1 MPKTSI
7 FKTRVGTELLM
18 GKVVKLSNIGIDRV
32 PCAQVRCSMNEFN
45 IYLKKYFARSFEFWA
60 LDKQSKGEL
69 GDTVL
74 IRRIGV
80 DERPTTNVA
89 HAIDRVLYRELSGN
103 IIDPVTGKRVIK
115 DEFSDEI
122 ELRKKLVGEIIDAPL
137 EQDALLFDE
146 RRAIQHQILEEKKAT
161 LEDEKPVS

>member
-7 FKTRVGTELLM
+7 FKTRVSTELLM
-18 GKVVKLSNIGIDRV
+18 GKVVKLSNIGVDHV

-60 LDKQSKGEL
+60 LDRESKGQL

-74 IRRIGV
+74 IRRVGI

-89 HAIDRVLYRELSGN
+89 HAIDRVVFKYGN
-103 IIDPVTGKRVIK
+103 IVDPVTGKRVIK
-115 DEFSDEI
+115 DEFADEI
-122 ELRKKLVGEIIDAPL
+122 ELRKQLVQEVVDAPL

-146 RRAIQHQILEEKKAT
+146 RRAIQRQVLEEKQSS
-161 LEDEKPVS
+161 LEEHQSQ

>member
-89 HAIDRVLYRELSGN
+89 HAIDRVVFKYGN
-103 IIDPVTGKRVIK
+103 IVDPVTGKRVIK

-161 LEDEKPVS
+161 LEDEKSVS

>member
-7 FKTRVGTELLM
+7 FKTRVGTELLL

-60 LDKQSKGEL
+60 LDKQSKGNL

-89 HAIDRVLYRELSGN
+89 HAIDRVVFKY
-103 IIDPVTGKRVIK
+103 VIN

>member
-7 FKTRVGTELLM
+7 FKTRVSTEMLI
-18 GKVVKLSNIGIDRV
+18 GKVVKLSNIGIEHV

-60 LDKQSKGEL
+60 LDKQSKVDL

-74 IRRIGV
+74 IRRIGM
-80 DERPTTNVA
+80 DERPTTTVA
-89 HAIDRVLYRELSGN
+89 HTVDRVVFKYGN
-103 IIDPVTGKRVIK
+103 IVDPVTGKRVIK

-122 ELRKKLVGEIIDAPL
+122 ELKKKLIGEIVDAPL

-146 RRAIQHQILEEKKAT
+146 RRAIQRQILEEKKSS
-161 LEDEKPVS
+161 LEEEKSDV

>member
-18 GKVVKLSNIGIDRV
+18 GKVVKLSNIGIDHV

-45 IYLKKYFARSFEFWA
+45 VYLKKYFARAFEFWA
-60 LDKQSKGEL
+60 LDRESKGQL

-74 IRRIGV
+74 IRRIGI
-80 DERPTTNVA
+80 DQRPTTNVA
-89 HAIDRVLYRELSGN
+89 HAIDRVVFKYGN
-103 IIDPVTGKRVIK
+103 IVDPVTGKRVIK
-115 DEFSDEI
+115 DEFADEI
-122 ELRKKLVGEIIDAPL
+122 ELRRQLVGEIIDAPL

-146 RRAIQHQILEEKKAT
+146 RRAIQRQVLEEKQAS
-161 LEDEKPVS
+161 LEEN